1 MRSTFIASAIAAAAL
16 AFGATASAQSASPA
30 DADMYST
37 PRPPDVLT
45 QVSNY
50 ESWLQSRRNLSAAS
64 LDLAMAGPPP
74 SMSHE
79 ALRLVAQRH
88 GPHAAYLYGAHDT
101 RAAYDTRGAPGAP
114 PYQLQQRIG
123 NWRSHGLPRPPAQ
136 HGWYR
141 TTDNHYALVNLANGA
156 ITQVLASR

>member
-1 MRSTFIASAIAAAAL
+1 MRSSFIASAIAAAAL
-16 AFGATASAQSASPA
+16 AFGATASAQSSSPA
-30 DADMYST
+30 DADLYPT
-37 PRPPDVLT
+37 PRPPDVHT

-50 ESWLQSRRNLSAAS
+50 ESWLQSRRNLSAGG

-79 ALRLVAQRH
+79 ALSIVAQRH
-88 GPHAAYLYGAHDT
+88 GPHAAYAYSAPTHGAYGAYGT
-101 RAAYDTRGAPGAP
+101 YGGPS
-114 PYQLQQRIG
+114 YQLQQRIG

-141 TTDNHYALVNLANGA
+141 TTDNHYALVNLASGA